1 MDEKENEMAIIE
13 FGCVAE
19 LLAGDLLK
27 LAETTKEPET
37 KAELMRL
44 VEILIKYGK

>member
-1 MDEKENEMAIIE
+1 MEEKELEMAIIE

-27 LAETTKEPET
+27 LAESTNEPET

-44 VEILIKYGK
+44 VEILLKYGK